1 MGTKTVSSTHPYYK
15 DGNVGKNP
23 YGPTI
28 YQSTINDFDNKPKE
42 EVIPEPKR
50 NHKLHMQYRNE
61 AKDSINDGIDGS
73 VDIVYAGS
81 VAKGTYVEGISD
93 VDNHVRIN
101 GTSLEKKSPAE
112 VKAYIRQQ
120 LSKLPNV
127 KSVTETRRTVTATY
141 RDGTEMQYV
150 PVIKTKNGY
159 RVADGNNWSNVVYEN
174 RFKRDFQRTN
184 KKCGGRLTALV
195 RFLKKENANNP
206 KGQRMSGHHIE
217 VMANRIFKSAP
228 ASKTDDVGTMA
239 VYYHQHASRH
249 IRHRMRDVTG
259 QYTYVDK
266 RSLGG
271 PDSESRRA
279 LSRRFASRARRMNRS
294 GGNQ

>member
-1 MGTKTVSSTHPYYK
+1 MGTGKGTDSGKGLPSGAPNHPK
-15 DGNVGKNP
+15 DIQRKMNASPGYN
-23 YGPTI
+23 
-28 YQSTINDFDNKPKE
+28 
-42 EVIPEPKR
+42 PKR
-50 NHKLHMQYRNE
+50 NIEKHMQYRNE
-61 AKDSINDGIDGS
+61 AEAALNEGIDGS
-73 VDIVYAGS
+73 VDIVHAGS

-101 GTSLEKKSPAE
+101 GTSLENKRPAE

-127 KSVTETRRTVTATY
+127 KSVTETSKTVTVIY
-141 RDGTEMQYV
+141 KDGTEMQYV

-159 RVADGNNWSNVVYEN
+159 RVADGNRWSNVVYEN
-174 RFKRDFQRTN
+174 RFRRDFQRTN
-184 KKCGGRLTALV
+184 KKCGGRLTSLI
-195 RFLKKENANNP
+195 RILKTDNASDP
-206 KGQRMSGHHIE
+206 KSQRMSGHHIE
-217 VMANRIFKSAP
+217 VMANRIFKQAP
-228 ASKTDDVGTMA
+228 ASKTKTLMSMYG
-239 VYYHQHASRH
+239 YYQQHASRH

-279 LSRRFASRARRMNRS
+279 LSRRFASRARRMNRL

>member
-1 MGTKTVSSTHPYYK
+1 MGG
-15 DGNVGKNP
+15 GNGNDS
-23 YGPTI
+23 GEGLNLSESI
-28 YQSTINDFDNKPKE
+28 QSTLDQHQT
-42 EVIPEPKR
+42 PEPKR
-50 NHKLHMQYRNE
+50 DREKHMQYRNE
-61 AKDSINDGIDGS
+61 AEDAINEGIEGS
-73 VDIVYAGS
+73 VNIVYAGS

-93 VDNHVRIN
+93 VDNHVCIN
-101 GTSLEKKSPAE
+101 DTSLERMKPSE
-112 VKAYIRQQ
+112 VKAYICQQ
-120 LSKLPNV
+120 LAKLPNV
-127 KSVTETRRTVTATY
+127 KSATETSKTVTVTY
-141 RDGTEMQYV
+141 KDGTEMQFV

-159 RVADGNNWSNVVYEN
+159 RVADGNRWSNVVYEN

-195 RFLKKENANNP
+195 RFLKKENADNP
-206 KGQRMSGHHIE
+206 KSQRMSGHHIE

-228 ASKTDDVGTMA
+228 ASKTHDVGTMS

>member
-15 DGNVGKNP
+15 DGNVVKNP

-61 AKDSINDGIDGS
+61 AKDSINEGIDGY

-81 VAKGTYVEGISD
+81 VAKGTYVEGVSD

-101 GTSLEKKSPAE
+101 GTSLENKRPSE

-127 KSVTETRRTVTATY
+127 KSVTETSRTVTVTY
-141 RDGTEMQYV
+141 RDGTEMQFV

-159 RVADGNNWSNVVYEN
+159 RVADGNRWSNVVYEN

-195 RFLKKENANNP
+195 RFLKKENVDNP
-206 KGQRMSGHHIE
+206 KDKRMSGHHIE

-228 ASKTDDVGTMA
+228 ASKTHDVGTMA

-259 QYTYVDK
+259 QSTYVDK

>member
-1 MGTKTVSSTHPYYK
+1 MGGGFRRRRRPAVNGKVILRPQIPTGQPDLDYPYDKSPVTST
-15 DGNVGKNP
+15 
-23 YGPTI
+23 PT
-28 YQSTINDFDNKPKE
+28 SKRDFEK
-42 EVIPEPKR
+42 
-50 NHKLHMQYRNE
+50 HMQYRNE
-61 AKDSINDGIDGS
+61 AEDAINEGIDDS

-120 LSKLPNV
+120 LSKLPDV
-127 KSVTETRRTVTATY
+127 KSVTETSRTVTVTY

-159 RVADGNNWSNVVYEN
+159 RVADGNRWSNVVYEN
-174 RFKRDFQRTN
+174 RFRRDFQRTN
-184 KKCGGRLTALV
+184 KKCGGRLTALIGI
-195 RFLKKENANNP
+195 LKKENANNL
-206 KGQRMSGHHIE
+206 KGQQMSGHHIE
-217 VMANRIFKSAP
+217 VMANRIFKQAP
-228 ASKTDDVGTMA
+228 ASKTKTVMSMYE
-239 VYYHQHASRH
+239 YYHQHASRH
-249 IRHRMRDVTG
+249 IMHRMCDITG
-259 QYTYVDK
+259 QSTYVDK

-279 LSRRFASRARRMNRS
+279 LSRRFASRARRMNRL

>member
-1 MGTKTVSSTHPYYK
+1 MGGGFRRRRRPAVNGKVILRPQIPTGQPDLDYPYDKSPVTST
-15 DGNVGKNP
+15 
-23 YGPTI
+23 PT
-28 YQSTINDFDNKPKE
+28 SKRDFE
-42 EVIPEPKR
+42 R
-50 NHKLHMQYRNE
+50 HMQYRNE
-61 AKDSINDGIDGS
+61 AEDAINEGIDGS

-81 VAKGTYVEGISD
+81 VAKWTYVEGVSD

-101 GTSLEKKSPAE
+101 GTSLENKRPAE

-127 KSVTETRRTVTATY
+127 KSVTETSRTVTVTY

-159 RVADGNNWSNVVYEN
+159 RVADGNRWSNVVYEN
-174 RFKRDFQRTN
+174 RFRRDFQRTN
-184 KKCGGRLTALV
+184 KKCGGRLTSLISI
-195 RFLKKENANNP
+195 LKKENANNL
-206 KGQRMSGHHIE
+206 KGQQMSGHHIE
-217 VMANRIFKSAP
+217 VMANRIFKQAP
-228 ASKTDDVGTMA
+228 ASKTKTVMSMYE
-239 VYYHQHASRH
+239 YYHQHASRH
-249 IRHRMRDVTG
+249 IMHRMRDVTG
-259 QYTYVDK
+259 QSTYVDK

>member
-1 MGTKTVSSTHPYYK
+1 MGGGFRRRRRPAVNGKVILRSQIPTGQPDLDYPYDKSPVTST
-15 DGNVGKNP
+15 
-23 YGPTI
+23 PT
-28 YQSTINDFDNKPKE
+28 SKRDFE
-42 EVIPEPKR
+42 R
-50 NHKLHMQYRNE
+50 HMQYRNE
-61 AKDSINDGIDGS
+61 AEDAINEGIDDS

-120 LSKLPNV
+120 LSKLPDV
-127 KSVTETRRTVTATY
+127 KSVTETSRTVTVTY
-141 RDGTEMQYV
+141 RDGTEMQFV

-159 RVADGNNWSNVVYEN
+159 RVADGNRWSNVVYEN

-195 RFLKKENANNP
+195 RFLKKENADNP

-228 ASKTDDVGTMA
+228 ASKTHDVGTMA

-279 LSRRFASRARRMNRS
+279 LSRRFASRARRMNRL

>member
-1 MGTKTVSSTHPYYK
+1 MGVGNGNDSGKGLPSGIPNHPKDTQYK
-15 DGNVGKNP
+15 LDA
-23 YGPTI
+23 YTS
-28 YQSTINDFDNKPKE
+28 Y
-42 EVIPEPKR
+42 EPKR
-50 NHKLHMQYRNE
+50 DRKKHMQYRNE
-61 AKDSINDGIDGS
+61 AEAALNEGIDGS
-73 VDIVYAGS
+73 VDIVHAGS

-127 KSVTETRRTVTATY
+127 KSVTETSRTVTATY

-159 RVADGNNWSNVVYEN
+159 RVADGNRWSNVVYEN
-174 RFKRDFQRTN
+174 RFRRDFQRTN
-184 KKCGGRLTALV
+184 KKCGGRLTALIGI
-195 RFLKKENANNP
+195 LKTDNASDP
-206 KGQRMSGHHIE
+206 KSQRMSGHHIE
-217 VMANRIFKSAP
+217 VMANRIFKQAP
-228 ASKTDDVGTMA
+228 ASKTKTLMSMYG
-239 VYYHQHASRH
+239 YYHQHASRH

-279 LSRRFASRARRMNRS
+279 LSRRFASRARRMNRL

>member
-1 MGTKTVSSTHPYYK
+1 MGGGFRRRRRPAVNGKVILRPQIPTGQPDLDYPYDKSPVTST
-15 DGNVGKNP
+15 
-23 YGPTI
+23 PT
-28 YQSTINDFDNKPKE
+28 SKRDFE
-42 EVIPEPKR
+42 R
-50 NHKLHMQYRNE
+50 HMQYRNE
-61 AKDSINDGIDGS
+61 AEDAINEGIDGS

-127 KSVTETRRTVTATY
+127 KSVTETSKTVTVIY
-141 RDGTEMQYV
+141 KDGTEMQYV

-159 RVADGNNWSNVVYEN
+159 RVADGKRWSNVVYEN
-174 RFKRDFQRTN
+174 RFRRDFQRTN
-184 KKCGGRLTALV
+184 KKCGGRLTTLI
-195 RFLKKENANNP
+195 RILKKENADNP

-217 VMANRIFKSAP
+217 VMANRIFKQAP
-228 ASKTDDVGTMA
+228 ASKTRDIGVMA

-259 QYTYVDK
+259 QSTYVDK

-271 PDSESRRA
+271 PDSEARRV
-279 LSRRFASRARRMNRS
+279 LSRRFASRARRMNRL

>member
-1 MGTKTVSSTHPYYK
+1 MGGGFRRRRRSAVNGKVILRPQIPTGQPDLDYPYDKSSVTST
-15 DGNVGKNP
+15 
-23 YGPTI
+23 PT
-28 YQSTINDFDNKPKE
+28 SKRDFE
-42 EVIPEPKR
+42 R
-50 NHKLHMQYRNE
+50 HMQNRNE
-61 AKDSINDGIDGS
+61 AEDAINEGIDDS

-81 VAKGTYVEGISD
+81 VAKGTYVEGVSD

-101 GTSLEKKSPAE
+101 GTSLENKRPAE

-127 KSVTETRRTVTATY
+127 KSVTETSRTVTVTY

-159 RVADGNNWSNVVYEN
+159 RVADGKRWSNVVYEN
-174 RFKRDFQRTN
+174 RFRRDFQRTN
-184 KKCGGRLTALV
+184 KKCGGRLTSLI
-195 RFLKKENANNP
+195 RILKTDNASDP
-206 KGQRMSGHHIE
+206 KSQRMSGHHIE
-217 VMANRIFKSAP
+217 VMANRIFKQAP
-228 ASKTDDVGTMA
+228 ASKTKTLMSMYG
-239 VYYHQHASRH
+239 YYQQHASRH

-259 QYTYVDK
+259 QSTYVDK

-279 LSRRFASRARRMNRS
+279 LSRRFASRARRMNS
-294 GGNQ
+294 LGGNQ

>member
-1 MGTKTVSSTHPYYK
+1 MGGGTVSSTHPYYE
-15 DGNVGKNP
+15 DGKVVKNP

-28 YQSTINDFDNKPKE
+28 SQSTLDDFSNKPKE
-42 EVIPEPKR
+42 EDIPEPKR
-50 NHKLHMQYRNE
+50 NRELHMRYRNE
-61 AKDSINDGIDGS
+61 AEDLINDGIDDS

-127 KSVTETRRTVTATY
+127 KSVTETSRTVTATY

-159 RVADGNNWSNVVYEN
+159 RVADGNRWSNVVYEN
-174 RFKRDFQRTN
+174 RFRRDFQRTN
-184 KKCGGRLTALV
+184 KKCGGRLTTLI
-195 RFLKKENANNP
+195 RILKKENVDNP

-217 VMANRIFKSAP
+217 VMANRIFKQAP
-228 ASKTDDVGTMA
+228 ASKTRDIGVMA

-249 IRHRMRDVTG
+249 IMHRMRDVTG
-259 QYTYVDK
+259 QSTYVDK

-271 PDSESRRA
+271 PDSEARRV
-279 LSRRFASRARRMNRS
+279 LSRRFASRARRMNRL

>member
-1 MGTKTVSSTHPYYK
+1 MGGGFRRRRRPAVNGKVILRPQIPTGQPDLDYPYDKSSVTST
-15 DGNVGKNP
+15 
-23 YGPTI
+23 PT
-28 YQSTINDFDNKPKE
+28 SKRDFE
-42 EVIPEPKR
+42 R
-50 NHKLHMQYRNE
+50 HMQYRNE
-61 AKDSINDGIDGS
+61 AEDAINEGIDDS

-120 LSKLPNV
+120 LSKLPDV
-127 KSVTETRRTVTATY
+127 KSVTETSRTVTVTY

-159 RVADGNNWSNVVYEN
+159 RVADGNRWSNVVYEN
-174 RFKRDFQRTN
+174 RFRRDFQRTN
-184 KKCGGRLTALV
+184 KKCGGRLTSLI
-195 RFLKKENANNP
+195 RILKTDNASDP
-206 KGQRMSGHHIE
+206 KSQRMSGHHIE
-217 VMANRIFKSAP
+217 VMANRIFKQAP
-228 ASKTDDVGTMA
+228 VSKTTSLKEMYE
-239 VYYHQHASRH
+239 YYHQHASRH

>member
-1 MGTKTVSSTHPYYK
+1 MGGGFRRRRRPAVNGKVILRSQIPTGQPDLDYPYDKSPVTST
-15 DGNVGKNP
+15 
-23 YGPTI
+23 PT
-28 YQSTINDFDNKPKE
+28 SKRDFE
-42 EVIPEPKR
+42 R
-50 NHKLHMQYRNE
+50 HMQYRNE
-61 AKDSINDGIDGS
+61 AEDAINEGIDDS

-120 LSKLPNV
+120 LSKLPDV
-127 KSVTETRRTVTATY
+127 KSVTETSRTVTVTY

-159 RVADGNNWSNVVYEN
+159 RVADGKRWSNVVYEN
-174 RFKRDFQRTN
+174 RFRRDFQRTN
-184 KKCGGRLTALV
+184 KKCGGRLTTLI
-195 RFLKKENANNP
+195 RILKKENADNP

-228 ASKTDDVGTMA
+228 ASKTHDVGTMA

-279 LSRRFASRARRMNRS
+279 LSRRFASRARRMNRL